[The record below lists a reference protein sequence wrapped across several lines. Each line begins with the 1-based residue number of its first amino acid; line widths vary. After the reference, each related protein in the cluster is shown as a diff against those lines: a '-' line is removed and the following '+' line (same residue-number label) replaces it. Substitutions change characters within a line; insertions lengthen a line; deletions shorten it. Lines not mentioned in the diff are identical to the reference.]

1 MRCTLTM
8 SGCKD
13 RASIH
18 STGLGV
24 TDHHRRRETYRWYGT
39 EELNSGVTIH
49 VPEPLRPEKWP

>member
-39 EELNSGVTIH
+39 EELNSGPGGELV
-49 VPEPLRPEKWP
+49 K